1 MFIRQHDYAPGG
13 HTGWHSHPG
22 PVFLQVTK
30 GTLTVYEYTDRRCRP
45 LTLTKGQGYVDTGRG
60 HMVRN
65 ESSEPAQDVS
75 VIMAPT
81 NNGAFRGELD
91 APNPRCGF

>member
-1 MFIRQHDYAPGG
+1 M
-13 HTGWHSHPG
+13 
-22 PVFLQVTK
+22 FLQVTK